1 LIRPPAAETQA
12 QFEARMRADV
22 VAISTRSAPSPAR
35 HRGCGSGLRRGQ
47 GTSLAIVGEQGY
59 EMALTLDDGLDS
71 STT

>member
-1 LIRPPAAETQA
+1 
-12 QFEARMRADV
+12 V
-22 VAISTRSAPSPAR
+22 
-35 HRGCGSGLRRGQ
+35 GLAVRRGQ